1 MSGLQPAAAKPTAVS
16 RALARDR
23 LGVPAVLFFVLAGV
37 APLTVAAG
45 VIPTAYATTG
55 LTGIPAAFVLVAVIL
70 AVWAT
75 GYVAMTRH
83 ITNSGAFYAFI
94 ARGIGRPVGVAAALV
109 ALVAY
114 SFLQV
119 GLYGAFGP
127 TAASEA
133 AAHLGL
139 HAAWWVWAL
148 GAWAVITVL
157 GLARVDITGR
167 VLGVLLTVEILV
179 VLAETASGL
188 IRPADGHLSFATL
201 SPAALASAG
210 PGTVGV
216 LAVVAVLGFVG
227 FEQAPVLAE
236 EARHPRRTI
245 PVATY
250 LALGAI
256 AVVYAGAAWAMAAH
270 AGQARVVAAAAAQG
284 PGLLFSLGDGALS
297 QAAQLLFL
305 TSLFAAALAFHNCVW
320 RYIFAL
326 GREGVLPAALGPDRS
341 QQHPEGCVAD
351 PEPDRPGRHHPVR
364 GRRVAA
370 DDGPVLLA
378 GDYGRVRHHDPAH
391 HDVGGRDR
399 LLCPRPTRGER
410 VGTAGRSRPS
420 GDPAGRDRRA
430 GRSALRHAAGSLAR
444 ESGRVGAARQLRG
457 GCRDRGV
464 LGGAAWGA
472 PTGGVRDDRAGRA
485 CRDRAAD
492 AGPARD
498 AAMSPRRRPVAGEAD
513 LTVVRADAGDLDIL
527 SLVIA
532 EAFADLPPSRWLIPL
547 AAARREI
554 FPGYFRLHVEHALA
568 DGVVHTTP
576 GRTAAALWLPGG
588 ASRGRGL

>member
-1 MSGLQPAAAKPTAVS
+1 MSGIQPAAVKPSAVS

-45 VIPTAYATTG
+45 VIPSAYATTG
-55 LTGIPAAFVLVAVIL
+55 LTGIPAAFVLIAVIL

-94 ARGIGRPVGVAAALV
+94 ARGIGRPAGVAAALV

-127 TAASEA
+127 AAAGEA

-139 HAAWWVWAL
+139 HAAWWAWAL
-148 GAWAVITVL
+148 GAWVVITVL

-167 VLGVLLTVEILV
+167 VLGVLLTLEILV
-179 VLAETASGL
+179 VLAEVASGL
-188 IRPADGHLSFATL
+188 ARPAGGHLSFATL
-201 SPAALASAG
+201 SPAALTSAG
-210 PGTVGV
+210 FGTVGV

-256 AVVYAGAAWAMAAH
+256 AVVYAGTAWAMAAH
-270 AGQARVVAAAAAQG
+270 VGQARVVATAAAQG

-326 GREGVLPAALGPDRS
+326 GREGVLPSALGRTGANSIPKAASLTQSLTGLAAIVLYAAGGWPPMTDLFFWL
-341 QQHPEGCVAD
+341 GTTGGFGIMILLAMTAVAVIAFFARD
-351 PEPDRPGRHHPVR
+351 PR
-364 GRRVAA
+364 GESAWARLVAPA
-370 DDGPVLLA
+370 LAVILLA
-378 GDYGRVRHHDPAH
+378 GIVVLALQHYSTLLGVSPGSPAAWA
-391 HDVGGRDR
+391 
-399 LLCPRPTRGER
+399 L
-410 VGTAGRSRPS
+410 
-420 GDPAGRDRRA
+420 PASYA
-430 GRSALRHAAGSLAR
+430 VAAGIGL
-444 ESGRVGAARQLRG
+444 
-457 GCRDRGV
+457 CWGV
-464 LGGAAWGA
+464 LLRARRPQVYATIGLGAHAV
-472 PTGGVRDDRAGRA
+472 TGQLT
-485 CRDRAAD
+485 
-492 AGPARD
+492 PAR
-498 AAMSPRRRPVAGEAD
+498 
-513 LTVVRADAGDLDIL
+513 
-527 SLVIA
+527 
-532 EAFADLPPSRWLIPL
+532 
-547 AAARREI
+547 
-554 FPGYFRLHVEHALA
+554 PGTR
-568 DGVVHTTP
+568 
-576 GRTAAALWLPGG
+576 
-588 ASRGRGL
+588 S